1 MPMQI
6 SISNSIGGGGGNLG
20 SGGSSFE
27 NLYSFA
33 FDGSLD
39 YINIPS
45 YTTLDGLDKF
55 TVSVWVKMPKGG
67 GGGLMGKNN
76 SGSYNAQRFKYIL
89 SLTAVQI
96 YVNNITFSASLSLS
110 EDTWYNIIWNFDRTI
125 PGNFDKSRVLI
136 NNVDVTNTNGGN
148 TQPIVP
154 DTDPF
159 TIGSVFRGTSS
170 PIILSAFE
178 GNIDEV
184 SIWNT
189 ALSDPEMTSIYNNG
203 TPNDVSDLGISG
215 LVNWYRMGDKAT
227 FSTNWT
233 LEDQG
238 SEGNNG
244 TTVSMPVGARQTDV
258 PT

>member
-6 SISNSIGGGGGNLG
+6 SISNAIGGGGGNLG

-55 TVSVWVKMPKGG
+55 TISAWVKMPSGG
-67 GGGLMGKNN
+67 GGGLMGKNHTT
-76 SGSYNAQRFKYIL
+76 SYNSQRVKYIFT
-89 SLTAVQI
+89 LTAVQI
-96 YVNNITFSASLSLS
+96 YIGNITFSASLSLS
-110 EDTWYNIIWNFDRTI
+110 ADTWYHVVWNFDKTLS
-125 PGNFDKSRVLI
+125 NLNKSRVLI
-136 NNVDVTNTNGGN
+136 NNVDVTNTNGSN
-148 TQPIVP
+148 VSSVVA

-159 TIGSVFRGTSS
+159 TIGAVFRGTSS
-170 PIILSAFE
+170 PIIVSAFE

-189 ALSDPEMTSIYNNG
+189 ALSDPDMTSIYNNG

-215 LVNWYRMGDKAT
+215 LVNWYRMGDAAT

-233 LEDQG
+233 LTDQG
-238 SEGNNG
+238 SGGNNG
-244 TTVSMPVGARQTDV
+244 TTVSMPEVSRQTDV